1 MGPKNGKIM
10 AKNQMGITTGNL
22 AAALLHKLL
31 HSCIPIAFSH
41 TKYSGVQAN
50 PNVINCK
57 HTKQILLCYLFIY
70 VCMNIR
76 ISKMYVHAWWMSI
89 KMTAMSLEGDL
100 GRREKALE

>member
-1 MGPKNGKIM
+1 M

-70 VCMNIR
+70 VCVYEYTYQQN
-76 ISKMYVHAWWMSI
+76 VCACLVDEH
-89 KMTAMSLEGDL
+89 
-100 GRREKALE
+100 

>member
-70 VCMNIR
+70 VRVYEYTYQQNVCACL
-76 ISKMYVHAWWMSI
+76 VDEH
-89 KMTAMSLEGDL
+89 
-100 GRREKALE
+100 